1 MTQGLQAPSTAFYR
15 SLLGVPDST
24 LLHLLVQV
32 RAERELEP
40 ENAGMEKRH
49 FQEAYEPSKE
59 DAKLKTLDEYE
70 KEGHKV

>member
-1 MTQGLQAPSTAFYR
+1 MLH
-15 SLLGVPDST
+15 
-24 LLHLLVQV
+24 HLLVQV

-59 DAKLKTLDEYE
+59 DDKLKTLDEYE